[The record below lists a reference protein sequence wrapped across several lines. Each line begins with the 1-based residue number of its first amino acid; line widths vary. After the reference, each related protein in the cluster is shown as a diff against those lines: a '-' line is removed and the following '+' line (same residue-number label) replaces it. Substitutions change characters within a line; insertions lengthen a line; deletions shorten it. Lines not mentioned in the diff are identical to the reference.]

1 MEYFRI
7 SLSKEIRNP
16 LRVKGL
22 DPNYYKHNI
31 NRQEFKRLEKM
42 LVTYVEY
49 SEDMVVPEV
58 LTRPTFLISE
68 QVKRIFQTQD
78 ENISYKGIQLYPEN
92 EEDAEKFSKVYW
104 IPDSPFVECLDR
116 EVKILPNG
124 TIDKLLLNERKVG
137 ERNIF
142 RIAGIQEN
150 ITIVSLKIAEKLIQ
164 NKLYGV
170 AIEEVQMR

>member
-7 SLSKEIRNP
+7 SLSKEIKNP
-16 LRVKGL
+16 LHIKGL
-22 DPNYYKHNI
+22 DTSYYKHNI
-31 NRQEFKRLEKM
+31 NRQEFERLEKM

-49 SEDMVVPEV
+49 SEDMTVPEV

-68 QVKRIFQTQD
+68 KVKSIFQEQE
-78 ENISYKGIQLYPEN
+78 ENISYKGIQLYPEK
-92 EEDAEKFSKVYW
+92 ETDAGKFSMVYW
-104 IPDSPFVECLDR
+104 IPDSPLVECLDR

-124 TIDKLLLNERKVG
+124 TIDKLLLNARKAG

-150 ITIVSLKIAEKLIQ
+150 ITIVSLKVAEQLIQ

>member
-7 SLSKEIRNP
+7 SLSREIKNP
-16 LRVKGL
+16 IEIKGL
-22 DPNYYKHNI
+22 DPGYYKHNM
-31 NRQEFKRLEKM
+31 NRQDFERLEKM

-49 SEDMVVPEV
+49 SEDILIPEV
-58 LTRPTFLISE
+58 LTRPTFFISE
-68 QVKRIFQTQD
+68 QVKRIFQEHD
-78 ENISYKGIQLYPEN
+78 ENISYKGIQLYPEK
-92 EEDAEKFSKVYW
+92 EEQAEKFSKVYW
-104 IPDSPFVECLDR
+104 IPDSPLVECLDR
-116 EVKILPNG
+116 EVKVLPNG
-124 TIDKLLLNERKVG
+124 TVDKLLLSERKAG

-150 ITIVSLKIAEKLIQ
+150 ITIVSLKIAEQLIQ

>member
-7 SLSKEIRNP
+7 GLSKEIKNP
-16 LRVKGL
+16 LCVKGL
-22 DPNYYKHNI
+22 DSNYYKHNI
-31 NRQEFKRLEKM
+31 NRQEFERLEKM

-49 SEDMVVPEV
+49 SEDMLVPEV

-68 QVKRIFQTQD
+68 QVKRIFQAQD
-78 ENISYKGIQLYPEN
+78 ENIPYKGIQLYPEK

-104 IPDSPFVECLDR
+104 IPDSPLVECLDR

-124 TIDKLLLNERKVG
+124 TVNKLLLNERKAG

-150 ITIVSLKIAEKLIQ
+150 ITIVSLKIAEQLIQ
-164 NKLYGV
+164 NRLYGV